1 MSTGTTIRN
10 YVTKAPYDLDY
21 VAVSAI
27 EFNRL
32 SSKKVYGKTEVFVA
46 SLTDIIK
53 ALRTKTKTDPYT
65 KLPNSLYYAE
75 KGLTTELN
83 SRSKIKKILK
93 YHKGFIRALRDYLDD
108 FYLAYVDDILIY
120 TDSSLDEYRH
130 DIRLEDESY
139 ERIVEYIREKKRPL
153 NISRKAIGPRDRTL
167 TYEDNLRRLR
177 LKDLRL
183 PRKRQ
188 YGSDYSST
196 ILLAE
201 YISRYSKVRIVRR
214 LSIVYHPKTDRA
226 TEKIN
231 STIKVYLRDKVWLNL
246 KNIRT
251 DRPSKTLDV
260 RNAKYT
266 VIEVIGSYSY
276 RLDTPPGISNVF
288 YSQLLRLAND
298 DPLLSQEATERRT
311 IDGGPRTRRKKRR
324 TNLTWLRDLAL
335 TSRTKKNLFPL

>member
-27 EFNRL
+27 AFNRL
-32 SSKKVYGKTEVFVA
+32 SSKKVYDKTEVFVA

-53 ALRTKTKTDPYT
+53 ALRIKTKTDPYT
-65 KLPNSLYYAE
+65 KLSNSLYYAE

-83 SRSKIKKILK
+83 SRNTDRRRERIDN
-93 YHKGFIRALRDYLDD
+93 GFSYEIRVIRVDS
-108 FYLAYVDDILIY
+108 LARLSRRLLLSYN
-120 TDSSLDEYRH
+120 
-130 DIRLEDESY
+130 IRLEDESY
-139 ERIVEYIREKKRPL
+139 ERIVEYIREKKRVFPTKL
-153 NISRKAIGPRDRTL
+153 KLKAIGPRDRTL

-177 LKDLRL
+177 LKDLRP

-188 YGSDYSST
+188 HGSDYSST

-201 YISRYSKVRIVRR
+201 HISRHSKGHGKDKFYYK
-214 LSIVYHPKTDRA
+214 SIPSFQVG
-226 TEKIN
+226 
-231 STIKVYLRDKVWLNL
+231 DKVWLNL

-298 DPLLSQEATERRT
+298 DPLLSQVRT
-311 IDGGPRTRRKKRR
+311 DNQLAPRIV
-324 TNLTWLRDLAL
+324 
-335 TSRTKKNLFPL
+335 